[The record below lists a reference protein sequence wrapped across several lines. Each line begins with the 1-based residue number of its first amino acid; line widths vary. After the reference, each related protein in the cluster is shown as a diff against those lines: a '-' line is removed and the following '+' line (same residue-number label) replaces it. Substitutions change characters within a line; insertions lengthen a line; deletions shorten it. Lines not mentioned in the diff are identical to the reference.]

1 MKKYP
6 GIILAMTT
14 AVMITSCSSVLNGGD
29 TKSTEEGAASES
41 VTTEA
46 QTDAIKIENETD
58 PEPFSETE
66 TSPDAETSAPS
77 QESKPSET
85 EAMPV
90 YTVTAVQK
98 TMYVTQPSMY
108 GPAIRRSPTFSPAL
122 EQARRSVL
130 RASQPTAGCGSPIR
144 AGTLIYIRS
153 I

>member
-98 TMYVTQPSMY
+98 TVCDSARPCTGQLYDEVRRSHQLWNRPEGQCY
-108 GPAIRRSPTFSPAL
+108 GP
-122 EQARRSVL
+122 V
-130 RASQPTAGCGSPIR
+130 SQRLDAD
-144 AGTLIYIRS
+144 LL
-153 I
+153 